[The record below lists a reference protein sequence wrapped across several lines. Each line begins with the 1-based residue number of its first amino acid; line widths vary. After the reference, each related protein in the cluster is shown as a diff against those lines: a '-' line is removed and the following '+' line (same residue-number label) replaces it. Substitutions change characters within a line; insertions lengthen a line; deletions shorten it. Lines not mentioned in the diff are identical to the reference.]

1 MGGCHQDVLHT
12 TLSVNNIILHVKI
25 DASKWG
31 YDRVH
36 AQGMKN
42 GCDVNVASLSYHI
55 SGVPTQEALLVVW
68 DLVFKLGAQS

>member
-1 MGGCHQDVLHT
+1 MSNNNMVLP
-12 TLSVNNIILHVKI
+12 IKF

-31 YDRVH
+31 YNTVH

-55 SGVPTQEALLVVW
+55 SAVPTQATLLVVW
-68 DLVFKLGAQS
+68 ESVFKLGPNLKSKSKVH